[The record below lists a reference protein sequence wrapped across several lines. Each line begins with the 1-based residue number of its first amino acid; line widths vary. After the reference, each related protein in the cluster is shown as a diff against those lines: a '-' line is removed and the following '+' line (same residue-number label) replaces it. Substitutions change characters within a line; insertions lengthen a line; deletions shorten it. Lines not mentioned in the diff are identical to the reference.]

1 MPHDAL
7 NGPKA
12 LGAFLRAHR
21 ERLTPA
27 QAGLPG
33 APRRRTSGLRREE
46 LAQLSGISTTWYTW
60 IEQGREVSV
69 SPLTLARLA
78 RALQLGTAER
88 DYLFSLAQAS
98 DPESQDAAD
107 AVSPALLESVQ
118 QLRCPGY
125 LLDSVWNVVAWNA
138 PAQALFS
145 GFLGN
150 DPAPNLLRFM
160 FLHPL
165 AQHLV
170 ADWPERA
177 RRVVA
182 EFRAETRHFP
192 HSAPVREQVEALCR
206 ASPQFDTWWHGQAVM
221 AREGGVRRFRHPQ
234 RGEVAYRQQTFYP
247 AASPALKLVMLL
259 PGDDAENIDTQPQNG

>member
-1 MPHDAL
+1 MQPDTL

-12 LGAFLRAHR
+12 LGAFLRAQR

-27 QAGLPG
+27 QAGLPS

-60 IEQGREVSV
+60 IEQGRDVSV

-88 DYLFSLAQAS
+88 EYLFSLAQAS

-107 AVSPALLESVQ
+107 AAGPVLLASVQ
-118 QLRCPGY
+118 QLHCPGY
-125 LLDSVWNVVAWNA
+125 LLDSIWNVISWNA

-145 GFLGN
+145 GFLGTV
-150 DPAPNLLRFM
+150 PAPNLLNFM

-165 AQHLV
+165 CRDSPLFAQ
-170 ADWPERA
+170 
-177 RRVVA
+177 
-182 EFRAETRHFP
+182 
-192 HSAPVREQVEALCR
+192 
-206 ASPQFDTWWHGQAVM
+206 WWHGQTVM
-221 AREGGVRRFRHPQ
+221 AREGGLRRFHHPQ
-234 RGEVAYRQQTFYP
+234 HGEVHYRQQTFYP
-247 AASPALKLVMLL
+247 AGSPALKLVMLL
-259 PGDDAENIDTQPQNG
+259 PGEDAENIDTSPQNG